1 MKPSFVERMRR
12 IAHIKRHG
20 TVTVPDPDP
29 TYRADRRFLDTQAAA
44 HLEAKESTAWA
55 DGLTPAEYLE
65 TLLDRAQARV
75 NPPKETPDE

>member
-1 MKPSFVERMRR
+1 MKRPLTERLRR
-12 IAHIKRHG
+12 IAYVKRHG

-29 TYRADRRFLDTQAAA
+29 SYRADRHLDTQAAA
-44 HLEAKESTAWA
+44 HEEARSHAVWA

-65 TLLDRAQARV
+65 ALLDRAQARM